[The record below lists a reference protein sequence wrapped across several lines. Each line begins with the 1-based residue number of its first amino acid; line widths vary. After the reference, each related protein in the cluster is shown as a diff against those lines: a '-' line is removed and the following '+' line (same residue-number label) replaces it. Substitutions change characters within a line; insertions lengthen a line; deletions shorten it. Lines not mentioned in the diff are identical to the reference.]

1 MRVQLNGQQFTL
13 RNATV
18 VFATITSCTNASN
31 PGVLLAA
38 GLLALNAVRKGLKTR
53 PWVKTF
59 LAFGSKVVT
68 EYVNAAGVTLA
79 RIDTPEEMPYY
90 RNGGILPYVLRSL
103 VGRKG

>member
-13 RNATV
+13 RNPTV
-18 VFATITSCTNASN
+18 VFATIASCTNASN
-31 PGVLLAA
+31 PGVMLAA
-38 GLLALNAVRKGLKTR
+38 GLLALTAVRKGLKTR
-53 PWVKTF
+53 PWIKTF
-59 LAFGSKVVT
+59 LASGSKGVT